1 MVLREDFEGF
11 LVYCYLKHRSVSDTV
26 HAVIRILDRK
36 RKEWEK
42 AASVPLVWVCERA
55 ATRAVVPLRRAEA
68 MVMLAIY
75 RQIYKIHAI
84 GENKVIATKGE
95 LLRLCTFY
103 ELTFDSKRLP
113 GNLATHHGSN
123 HVMIDLEEAGTVSI
137 LSSPVHHHSSFIRR
151 NANIMT
157 YNARLD

>member
-55 ATRAVVPLRRAEA
+55 ATRAVVPFKRAEA

-75 RQIYKIHAI
+75 RQIYKIHAM
-84 GENKVIATKGE
+84 GEKKVVATKGE

-103 ELTFDSKRLP
+103 ELTLTAS
-113 GNLATHHGSN
+113 A
-123 HVMIDLEEAGTVSI
+123 ILETWPHMS
-137 LSSPVHHHSSFIRR
+137 
-151 NANIMT
+151 
-157 YNARLD
+157 

>member
-36 RKEWEK
+36 KEWEK

-55 ATRAVVPLRRAEA
+55 ATRAVVPFRRAEA

-75 RQIYKIHAI
+75 RQIYKIHAMR
-84 GENKVIATKGE
+84 ERNVVAMKGK

-103 ELTFDSKRLP
+103 ELTFQQ
-113 GNLATHHGSN
+113 A
-123 HVMIDLEEAGTVSI
+123 
-137 LSSPVHHHSSFIRR
+137 SSWKLGHTSRKEPCH
-151 NANIMT
+151 
-157 YNARLD
+157 D